1 MVMIKSIKN
10 FFNRYGKIIIR
21 VGGITGLIVAVFF
34 LVSGIYFLCQKSTS
48 KDGQGF
54 FSTWNFKV
62 EKNSRAIILE
72 PDGIEFD
79 GQWDMGEIG
88 LFKVIV
94 DTNTPGKELFIGSSL
109 VEDARSY
116 LTGVEYDKVTGL
128 WIFPAR
134 ADYQRFDGENK
145 LADPVSQDFWVNRR
159 YGTGT
164 NQLTWNPE
172 QDNHSVVFMNADS
185 SAGLDLNVQVKT
197 MVGILFIAGAI
208 NIIVGIFILL
218 LSLMAILYAGRAP
231 NVVYPKPLITY
242 PGKKENHEAAI

>member
-1 MVMIKSIKN
+1 MIIKSIKK

-21 VGGITGLIVAVFF
+21 VSGITGLIVAVFF

-48 KDGQGF
+48 KDSQGF
-54 FSTWNFKV
+54 FSTWNFIV
-62 EKNSRAIILE
+62 EKDSRAIILE

-88 LFKVIV
+88 LFKVVV
-94 DTNTPGKELFIGSSL
+94 DTNTPGKELFVGSAL
-109 VEDARSY
+109 VDDARSY
-116 LTGVEYDKVTGL
+116 LTGVEYEKITGL

-134 ADYQRFDGENK
+134 ADYQRFDGENIP
-145 LADPVSQDFWVNRR
+145 ADPVSREFWVNRS
-159 YGTGT
+159 YGKST

-172 QDNHSVVFMNADS
+172 EDNLSLIIMNADG
-185 SAGLDLNVQVKT
+185 SADLDLYVQVKT

-208 NIIVGIFILL
+208 NIIVGIFVLL

-242 PGKKENHEAAI
+242 PGKKENHEAAV